1 MDQPFTFGVELEMLV
16 ALVREGQQHPDP
28 TESRIVIFPATD
40 DVMDISRNKNIDKS
54 RVSATYYLNRVA
66 GEFSRIIR
74 EAGFTVAEKSSDT
87 TGWAVVGDTSLCHP
101 PHGDREADTEG
112 YGWCGIEI
120 KTPALL
126 FTPGSLQPIR
136 NVCTLVQKNFKI
148 LINASCG
155 LHVHIA
161 HGNSGFSTHNIA
173 KIIAF
178 IYTFEPQISSLHP
191 IYRYTHEHGKTMRD
205 TCNFTQQFQKTY
217 GERPSTL
224 MATTR
229 ILTLTRH
236 RDKALRTELAHL
248 VPTKG
253 NGKNGNYNFNGIS
266 FLQLDYPKPTIEFR
280 QHEGTMDGERV
291 FQWVKLVVGMV
302 SFIENEEH
310 GAFVN
315 LLTKA
320 TDKEK
325 WEKSGDGQDAQR
337 EAEMEPIPADRF
349 FTVIVLLRH
358 MGLNEQ
364 ADYYQ
369 DKVYKHNIPMVIPF
383 PQTKSSSGFKWK
395 YQGGRRAADVN
406 SPDHLRASSS
416 LEADL

>member
-1 MDQPFTFGVELEMLV
+1 
-16 ALVREGQQHPDP
+16 
-28 TESRIVIFPATD
+28 
-40 DVMDISRNKNIDKS
+40 
-54 RVSATYYLNRVA
+54 
-66 GEFSRIIR
+66 
-74 EAGFTVAEKSSDT
+74 
-87 TGWAVVGDTSLCHP
+87 
-101 PHGDREADTEG
+101 
-112 YGWCGIEI
+112 
-120 KTPALL
+120 
-126 FTPGSLQPIR
+126 
-136 NVCTLVQKNFKI
+136 
-148 LINASCG
+148 
-155 LHVHIA
+155 
-161 HGNSGFSTHNIA
+161 
-173 KIIAF
+173 
-178 IYTFEPQISSLHP
+178 
-191 IYRYTHEHGKTMRD
+191 
-205 TCNFTQQFQKTY
+205 
-217 GERPSTL
+217 
-224 MATTR
+224 
-229 ILTLTRH
+229 
-236 RDKALRTELAHL
+236 
-248 VPTKG
+248 
-253 NGKNGNYNFNGIS
+253 
-266 FLQLDYPKPTIEFR
+266 
-280 QHEGTMDGERV
+280 
-291 FQWVKLVVGMV
+291 MV

>member
-148 LINASCG
+148 LINTSCG

-161 HGNSGFSTHNIA
+161 HGSSGFSTHNIA

-248 VPTKG
+248 VPTKATARMG
-253 NGKNGNYNFNGIS
+253 TTIS
-266 FLQLDYPKPTIEFR
+266 TGSPFCNSTI
-280 QHEGTMDGERV
+280 
-291 FQWVKLVVGMV
+291 L
-302 SFIENEEH
+302 
-310 GAFVN
+310 N
-315 LLTKA
+315 L
-320 TDKEK
+320 
-325 WEKSGDGQDAQR
+325 R
-337 EAEMEPIPADRF
+337 
-349 FTVIVLLRH
+349 
-358 MGLNEQ
+358 
-364 ADYYQ
+364 
-369 DKVYKHNIPMVIPF
+369 
-383 PQTKSSSGFKWK
+383 SSSDSMKGPWMRTCVPVG
-395 YQGGRRAADVN
+395 QAGRRHGLLHRERGAWSVCQLTDESHRQGEMGKV
-406 SPDHLRASSS
+406 R
-416 LEADL
+416 